1 MTQTQLAFKSEE
13 FSYTDRLANTFRQ
26 STIAQISK
34 YLSENDYTVKGAV
47 PTLLPSI
54 CSLIS
59 RLEPNSREISKF
71 SALITTYRESLG
83 NYNLNN
89 ISIDHYNHLNDIG
102 TNDLLDLFG
111 LNLSTLLDDINIV
124 SGLKQESA
132 FTLLA
137 LIFPYILKQV
147 GGYLPKGANFNSSLD
162 GFMHEN
168 SEYYEYLLREASPKL
183 ASPEVETPVKG
194 PSLTLYFILLALASF
209 FIFTGLSYLSKSKV
223 NYKEVYR
230 TSLRSIE
237 KFEALSLNRLKS
249 LVGSVIK
256 PSRVLKEDEVNITY
270 DPSLSKTIVADELQ
284 NFLNDEKLKI
294 KTFVLSSVKFAFGSS
309 VLTEQGLEEI
319 NTLVPLLINVNDI
332 HVELSGHTDNSGD
345 EIFNKKISKERA
357 EAVAKVLVDKG
368 IPLNSIQTIGYGS
381 LKPLSTNSTLEGRYI
396 NRRIE
401 LLIVKKN

>member
-1 MTQTQLAFKSEE
+1 
-13 FSYTDRLANTFRQ
+13 
-26 STIAQISK
+26 
-34 YLSENDYTVKGAV
+34 
-47 PTLLPSI
+47 
-54 CSLIS
+54 
-59 RLEPNSREISKF
+59 
-71 SALITTYRESLG
+71 
-83 NYNLNN
+83 
-89 ISIDHYNHLNDIG
+89 
-102 TNDLLDLFG
+102 LDLFG